1 MLKQNK
7 IIAMTKLA
15 IYEKHKGEKPR
26 RLPAIIG
33 KTTFQTVF

>member
-15 IYEKHKGEKPR
+15 IYEKHMGGE
-26 RLPAIIG
+26 ASEAAS
-33 KTTFQTVF
+33 